1 MPGTQHIHE
10 DQMRE
15 FLREA
20 FAQDRESDLL
30 WRLTQRI
37 RDPGSPAT
45 ENKRQRLHPLLV
57 IFAALLVI
65 AFATF
70 LYFAYFQP

>member
-15 FLREA
+15 CLREA
-20 FAQDRESDLL
+20 FAQDPEVGLL
-30 WRLTQRI
+30 WRLTQGI
-37 RDPGSPAT
+37 RDPGSPVE